1 MKSLF
6 FENSLPRVL
15 ALKIASRV
23 DRFAA
28 LGPLSTLRWAEVPEP
43 TPPNPRWLKVR
54 NLACGLCGTDLHF
67 MFMDLAPK
75 GYAAAL
81 PGVAAKDL
89 GHELVGEVVE
99 AGDEVDTCRVG
110 DRVAMRIDWPS
121 CAQMEID
128 PPCAACADGR
138 YMLCRNVG
146 TAGLP
151 IAHPGGGFSPR
162 MVMHR
167 SQPFV
172 VPAALS
178 QDAALLLEPLASAV
192 HGVLAARPGDGDRVL
207 VVGAGTI
214 GLLTVA
220 AVRALAPGASVW
232 CVSRYRFQSDVA
244 QSLGA
249 AVIERATY
257 ADVAAASGARH
268 VRGYLGNE
276 ILLGGFD
283 RVFDTVGND
292 RSLHDALRWV
302 RPRGDVVLMGI
313 NFDPGHVDYSPV
325 WAREVRLTGINCHAT
340 EADGR
345 SSFDIAADL
354 LRAGAVD
361 PARIITHRF
370 PIARWRDAV
379 RTFLDKADSR
389 AIKIVLEHEPG
400 NS

>member
-1 MKSLF
+1 MKSLY
-6 FENSLPRVL
+6 FENSLARVL
-15 ALKIASRV
+15 ALKAASLV
-23 DRFAA
+23 DRHAA

-43 TPPNPRWLKVR
+43 RIPNPRWLKVR

-67 MFMDLAPK
+67 MFMELAPK
-75 GYAAAL
+75 GYAAAV
-81 PGVAAKDL
+81 PGVTAKDL
-89 GHELVGEVVE
+89 GHELVGEVIEV
-99 AGDEVDTCRVG
+99 GDQVDTCRVG

-128 PPCAACADGR
+128 PPCVPCAQGR
-138 YMLCRNVG
+138 YMLCTNVG
-146 TAGLP
+146 TRDLP
-151 IAHPGGGFSPR
+151 LRHPGGGFSPR

-172 VPAALS
+172 VPADLS
-178 QDAALLLEPLASAV
+178 QDAALLLEPLASAI
-192 HGVLAARPGDGDRVL
+192 HGVLAAPPMDGDRVL

-220 AVRALAPGASVW
+220 AIRALVPGAQVW
-232 CVSRYRFQSDVA
+232 CVTRYRFQSDVA

-249 AVIERATY
+249 TILERASY
-257 ADVAAASGARH
+257 ADVARACGARH
-268 VRGYLGNE
+268 VTGYLGNQ

-302 RPRGDVVLMGI
+302 RPQGDLVVMGI
-313 NFDPGHVDYSPV
+313 NFDPGRIDYSPI
-325 WAREVRLTGINCHAT
+325 WAREIRLTGINCHAT

-345 SSFDIAADL
+345 TSFDIAADL
-354 LRAGAVD
+354 LGAGAVD

-370 PIARWRDAV
+370 PMPRYRDAV
-379 RTFLDKADSR
+379 RTFLDKANSR
-389 AIKIVLEHEPG
+389 AIKIVLDH
-400 NS
+400 